1 MSTADSASVGSDL
14 RGPATAGQAKGRP
27 SRRDHSPI
35 TTLLT
40 YVLLISAVV
49 VVLVPLGWILLTSFK
64 TNVDASA
71 YPPKFFNFQATFQ
84 NYVDVVASTTF
95 LQDLVNTVAVT
106 AGSVVLTVVVAT
118 MAAYALVRLR
128 APFKR
133 WLIALIVLLQVVPGI
148 VLIIPLYQMV
158 NAVNLYDTWLA
169 LILIYGGINVPFAT
183 WVLVAFVQG
192 IPLELEEAALVDGA
206 SRLQVLRLI
215 VAPLLAPG
223 MATAALFSGIAAWNQ
238 FLIPVILSQSNA
250 QTLTVY
256 VTNFAGSR
264 GTNFG
269 GLAAAAVI
277 IMLPIVLF
285 AIFQQR
291 HLVRGLLMGSER

>member
-1 MSTADSASVGSDL
+1 MSTADAVTVSSDVHGTASGAHTT
-14 RGPATAGQAKGRP
+14 RHR

-35 TTLLT
+35 ITLLT
-40 YVLLISAVV
+40 YLLLVAALL

-64 TNVDASA
+64 TNVDAAS
-71 YPPKFFNFQATFQ
+71 YPPKFFNFQATLQ
-84 NYVDVVASTTF
+84 NYIDVVGSTTF
-95 LQDLVNTVAVT
+95 LRDLVTTVAVT
-106 AGSVVLTVVVAT
+106 AGSIVITVVVASL
-118 MAAYALVRLR
+118 AAYSLVRLR
-128 APFKR
+128 APLKR
-133 WLIALIVLLQVVPGI
+133 VLIGLIVLLQVVPGI

-192 IPLELEEAALVDGA
+192 IPVELEQAALVDGA
-206 SRLQVLRLI
+206 TRLQVLRLI
-215 VAPLLAPG
+215 VVPLLAPG

-238 FLIPVILSQSNA
+238 FLIPVILGQSNA

-264 GTNFG
+264 GTNYG
-269 GLAAAAVI
+269 ALSAAAVI